1 VYRAEFDN
9 GLIEHELDHVLVGQF
24 DGTCVLNPE
33 EVAAV
38 KWISMEALF
47 ADVEAQPEQYTAW
60 FKIILAEYAKHLPQ
74 S

>member
-1 VYRAEFDN
+1 
-9 GLIEHELDHVLVGQF
+9 VGRFQ
-24 DGTCVLNPE
+24 GECVLNTE

-38 KWISMEALF
+38 KWISMDALF
-47 ADVEAQPEQYTAW
+47 ADVEARPESYTAW

>member
-1 VYRAEFDN
+1 
-9 GLIEHELDHVLVGQF
+9 VGQF
-24 DGTCVLNPE
+24 DGSCVLNPE